1 MSEGRLNWKWIR
13 RGLLVAAI
21 VAFIVFR
28 GDLPHIDLEKTI
40 QDLSKGLGAWTYLL
54 VGALAFL
61 ETGAF
66 VGLIAP
72 GEFTVM
78 LGGAVAG
85 QGDISLPLIL
95 AITWLSAFAGDS
107 VSFLLGARLGR
118 GFLVKH
124 GKRFR
129 ITEERLEQVES
140 YFSRYGGR
148 TILIG
153 RFIGLVRALAPFIA
167 GSSKLPYRNF
177 APFSILG
184 TGLWST
190 GLILVGYF
198 FSQSLSTV
206 TQVVGRGL
214 LVFAI
219 VVGVGAGLYFAF
231 RFLRDPENRGKL
243 VAEMEKRR
251 ALRPLVALG
260 RRLRPQFEFLGRRL
274 TPGGLGLELTS
285 LLAALSVGLFIL
297 IAYWS
302 VVGGDPGPTP
312 GDHTAYDVAADLQV
326 NWIVNVAKAIT
337 ILGSGWV
344 VYPLAFL
351 VALPLA
357 MRRYW
362 VEFWA
367 LVVGMALMAFL
378 IPEIKDWTHRP
389 RPPDP
394 LTHASGWAFPSGHAA
409 HSTLYTW
416 LAITLAVRVVPEIKR
431 GSAVIAAGILLT
443 ALIGLTRV
451 YLSVH
456 WLSDVTSG
464 WALGVSCF
472 SAVAIVVLVIATSA
486 TIPGVM
492 NGPLSSI
499 LAPVLALGTEYYLFA
514 AAGVL
519 SLGAFVGLILAPALG
534 SYGRAWEKLV
544 AGFLSLFVLAALVL
558 IGLALG
564 VVIFL
569 NWDRISTWV

>member
-13 RGLLVAAI
+13 RGLLLAAI

-472 SAVAIVVLVIATSA
+472 SAVAIVVLVIAYIRDNSRRHERA
-486 TIPGVM
+486 PKLDPG
-492 NGPLSSI
+492 
-499 LAPVLALGTEYYLFA
+499 AR
-514 AAGVL
+514 AG
-519 SLGAFVGLILAPALG
+519 
-534 SYGRAWEKLV
+534 
-544 AGFLSLFVLAALVL
+544 AGH
-558 IGLALG
+558 
-564 VVIFL
+564 
-569 NWDRISTWV
+569 